1 MAKYSF
7 RQKILISLIGIFFTF
22 TILMYL
28 ASPFIVKAMV
38 HKSIRDRVE
47 ELITKISNEPDEY
60 ALVQKLKDQKYLIFF
75 RVSIIA
81 PDRRVL
87 YDSYMKRLLGPA
99 FNKSLAKNHPEVEKA
114 FVEGIGYHEGDSK
127 VLQQRFVYLAKAFDF
142 QGQTYV
148 LRTAFPHKFVL
159 DLSNDIGLGLIALFT
174 IALLLISVM
183 TWAIMHYLTKPVQQI
198 ITAIKPYQ
206 DGETNTLPEI
216 QISKVNP
223 SDDFSRL
230 ANTLNSLSAKIQS
243 HIDTITHE
251 RNEKSAVLESLV
263 EGVIAVDSN
272 MIITYANNSALKLL
286 EKNGDDL
293 FGKPFI
299 QTEEIKCHELLK
311 ACQKEKIV
319 LTDTLKMD
327 RDGYNT
333 IYLDIIAAPKSNDG
347 GAILV
352 MEDKT
357 THYKLLEM
365 RRDFVAN
372 ASHELKT
379 PITII
384 RGYAETLHDNPA
396 LPETTM
402 SKITG
407 KIIHS
412 CQRMGYLVKDLLT
425 LTDVENIP
433 QSRLIECDI
442 FALLEQCIETLQ
454 DLHPAAQ
461 FVLQKQFEGEI
472 DVSADP
478 SLLELAVMNLLENAV
493 KYSNPPAHITVI
505 LYQEGE
511 HLKIDITD
519 KGIGIPQEDL
529 EYIFQRF
536 YTVDKAHS
544 RKLGGS
550 GLGLSIVETIIKKH
564 FGKISVASQLRCG
577 STFTIHLPILKQ
589 AILTNNK

>member
-28 ASPFIVKAMV
+28 ASPFIVKAIV
-38 HKSIRDRVE
+38 HKSIRDRVD
-47 ELITKISNEPDEY
+47 ELIVKIRDEPDEY
-60 ALVQKLKDQKYLIFF
+60 SLVQKLKDQKYLIFF

-99 FNKSLAKNHPEVEKA
+99 FNKTPAKNHPEVEMA
-114 FVEGIGYHEGDSK
+114 FTKGVGYHEGDSK
-127 VLQQRFVYLAKAFDF
+127 VLQQRFVYLAKSFDF
-142 QGQTYV
+142 HGTTYV

-159 DLSNDIGLGLIALFT
+159 DLSGDIGLGLIGLFT
-174 IALLLISVM
+174 LALLLFSCL
-183 TWAIMHYLTKPVQQI
+183 TWAIMHHLTQPVQQI

-206 DGETNTLPEI
+206 NGETNTLPEI
-216 QISKVNP
+216 DIGKVNP
-223 SDDFSRL
+223 EDDFSRL
-230 ANTLNSLSAKIQS
+230 AETLNSLSAKIQS

-263 EGVIAVDSN
+263 EGVIAINSDMV
-272 MIITYANNSALKLL
+272 ITYANNAALKLL
-286 EKNGDDL
+286 EKSWEDL
-293 FGKPFI
+293 FGKHFI
-299 QTEEIKCHELLK
+299 EIGQAKCYDLLQE
-311 ACQKEKIV
+311 CQNKKTV
-319 LTDTLKMD
+319 LTDTLQIK
-327 RDGYNT
+327 REGYNA
-333 IYLDIIAAPKSNDG
+333 IYLDLVAAPKSNDG

-357 THYKLLEM
+357 AHHKLLEM

-384 RGYAETLHDNPA
+384 RGFAETLHDNPQ
-396 LPETTM
+396 LPAATF

-407 KIIHS
+407 KILHS
-412 CQRMGYLVKDLLT
+412 CQRMGHLVKDLLT

-433 QSRLIECDI
+433 HSRLIECDLY
-442 FALLEQCIETLQ
+442 ALLEQAVENVQ
-454 DLHPAAQ
+454 DLHPKAK
-461 FVLQKQFEGEI
+461 FTLHKNFDE
-472 DVSADP
+472 DVDILADP
-478 SLLELAVMNLLENAV
+478 NLLELAVMNLLENAV
-493 KYSNPPAHITVI
+493 KYSQGPAEISVS
-505 LYQEGE
+505 LQKEGE
-511 HLKIDITD
+511 YLKIDISD
-519 KGIGIPQEDL
+519 KGIGIPAEDI
-529 EYIFQRF
+529 EHIFQRF

-564 FGKISVASQLRCG
+564 FGRISVASQLGVG
-577 STFTIHLPILKQ
+577 STFTIHLPI
-589 AILTNNK
+589 NNNALLISK